1 MTLYKWW
8 GKNNDTCQIYEQW
21 KWEIKQNTESSFEY
35 WGCSFPLTIESGIG
49 GKYRVFFIS
58 TRFAFLAIVSASFDL
73 KSQSLKVIYQNA
85 VWKVDDYEGSLCRE
99 RPDFSSNFGDFG
111 QRGNNL
117 TTIPMHFLIDE
128 MELHWQNHDSVH
140 LLVRHIF
147 TPPYPSAK
155 SCNFFYINF
164 IFKVFSFQIL
174 PKTKRQRKELHRR
187 RKKRLVPLSSLPTD
201 YLPNTKHHYAQSS
214 PPLPWSP
221 SSCS

>member
-1 MTLYKWW
+1 M
-8 GKNNDTCQIYEQW
+8 
-21 KWEIKQNTESSFEY
+21 
-35 WGCSFPLTIESGIG
+35 
-49 GKYRVFFIS
+49 
-58 TRFAFLAIVSASFDL
+58 LAHL

-147 TPPYPSAK
+147 PPPYPSAK

>member
-1 MTLYKWW
+1 MYTSASPY
-8 GKNNDTCQIYEQW
+8 
-21 KWEIKQNTESSFEY
+21 SFA
-35 WGCSFPLTIESGIG
+35 
-49 GKYRVFFIS
+49 VFFIS
-58 TRFAFLAIVSASFDL
+58 TRFAFLVNCFCILWFKKSNLESHLSKCSL
-73 KSQSLKVIYQNA
+73 KSWRLWGKFVQREAGFFIKFWRFWPEREQLDNYPHAFFNR
-85 VWKVDDYEGSLCRE
+85 WKC
-99 RPDFSSNFGDFG
+99 NC
-111 QRGNNL
+111 
-117 TTIPMHFLIDE
+117 IDKI
-128 MELHWQNHDSVH
+128 MTYVH

-214 PPLPWSP
+214 PPLSP
-221 SSCS
+221 SSRL